1 MIIDAFQLEAA
12 GLKILPGL
20 INAHDHLE
28 FALFPR
34 LGAGPYPNATEWARD
49 IYRPDESPVRDQLR
63 VPKRLRLI
71 WGGLRNLLAGV
82 TSVCHHN
89 PYHPVFDEDFPV
101 RVVRRFG
108 WAHSFVFDNIAARF
122 AAAPAH
128 APFIVH
134 LGEGTDSA
142 SRDELFRLHEIG
154 ALQRRTVLV
163 HAVGLDSE
171 GWGLVRQSGAAVVW
185 CPRSNL
191 FTLGATL
198 HIRTLLA
205 ARIPVAIATD
215 SPLTAAG
222 DLLDDMRFAV
232 EQGGLSPSEALAL
245 ASASAT
251 RMLGVRA
258 RAGDYIAVRAP
269 GAPPDAVVIGGR
281 LQLVS
286 AEFADIL
293 PRLERTRWSTLHI
306 DSRPPVLVRFS
317 VRTLIEETRA
327 ALGGA
332 AIQLGGREVIA

>member
-1 MIIDAFQLEAA
+1 MIADPVHLGAA

-34 LGAGPYPNATEWARD
+34 LGAGPYPNANVWARD
-49 IYRPDESPVRDQLR
+49 IYHPDESPVRDQLR

-82 TSVCHHN
+82 TTVCHHN

-101 RVVRRFG
+101 RVVKRFG
-108 WAHSFVFDNIAARF
+108 WAHSFGFDNIATRF

-134 LGEGTDSA
+134 LAEGTDAA
-142 SRDELFRLHEIG
+142 SRDEISRLHKIG

-171 GWGLVRQSGAAVVW
+171 GWELVRRSGAAVVW

-198 HIRTLLA
+198 QIRNVLA

-222 DLLDDMRFAV
+222 DLLDDLHFAI
-232 EQGGLSPSEALAL
+232 EQSGLAPSEALAL
-245 ASASAT
+245 ASSSAV
-251 RMLGVRA
+251 RVLGLRA
-258 RAGDYIAVRAP
+258 RAGDYIAVRDF
-269 GAPPDAVVIGGR
+269 GAPPDAVTIGGR

-286 AEFADIL
+286 ADFAHIL
-293 PRLERTRWSTLHI
+293 PRCERARWSLLHV
-306 DSRPPVLVRFS
+306 DGRPPVLVRFT
-317 VRTLIEETRA
+317 VRMLISQTKA

-332 AIQLGGREVIA
+332 PIQLGGREVIA

>member
-1 MIIDAFQLEAA
+1 MIIDRAHLEAA

-20 INAHDHLE
+20 INAHDHFE

-34 LGAGPYPNATEWARD
+34 LGAGPYPNATAWARD
-49 IYRPDESPVRDQLR
+49 VYYPDESPVRDQLR

-82 TSVCHHN
+82 TTVCHHN
-89 PYHPVFDEDFPV
+89 PYHPVFDQGFPV

-108 WAHSFVFDNIAARF
+108 WAHSFGFDNVAARF
-122 AAAPAH
+122 AAAPVH
-128 APFIVH
+128 APFILH

-142 SRDELFRLHEIG
+142 SRDEIFKLHDLG

-171 GWGLVRQSGAAVVW
+171 GWELVRRSGAGVVW

-198 HIRTLLA
+198 DIRKLLA

-215 SPLTAAG
+215 SALTAVG
-222 DLLDDMRFAV
+222 DLLDEMRSAI
-232 EQGGLSPSEALAL
+232 ELGGLCPSDALAL
-245 ASASAT
+245 ASTSAA
-251 RMLGVRA
+251 RVLGLHA
-258 RAGDYIAVRAP
+258 RGRDYIAVREF
-269 GAPPDAVVIGGR
+269 GAPPDAVVIDGR

-286 AEFADIL
+286 VEFANIL
-293 PRLERTRWSTLHI
+293 PCDEREHWSTLRV
-306 DSRPPVLVRFS
+306 DGRPPVLVRFP
-317 VRTLIEETRA
+317 VRRLIEETKT

-332 AIQLGGREVIA
+332 IFLGGREVIA